1 MQPIK
6 LLVVHGL
13 SEAPVACQEVV
24 ETHCNITETE
34 VYIVHLSLHLAV
46 RITYIHFS
54 QHRSSSRR
62 LDFSHDSSNMHN
74 SVSETSEDDE
84 VTHTLMVT

>member
-1 MQPIK
+1 VQSIK
-6 LLVVHGL
+6 LLVVHGV
-13 SEAPVACQEVV
+13 SEAPVAYQEVV
-24 ETHCNITETE
+24 ETHCNIIE
-34 VYIVHLSLHLAV
+34 VHIVHLSLHLAV
-46 RITYIHFS
+46 RITYQYIYFS

-84 VTHTLMVT
+84 VTHTLMVI